1 MRADVLKDS
10 DVQKALG
17 DRFVCTWKNIEND
30 SICGASYAHDPA
42 EKPGFCAPGEGEHNT
57 QACVFTSDGF
67 LLDVMAGYQT
77 PEALADEMKW
87 VLDKPRA
94 IASNAS
100 LRADDKKARISKEFE
115 STLRHNKPNNAIL
128 DTKFMIRHAMDAW
141 ADFKADE
148 LVEGRGFGDHFFGRF
163 DKEMPGKAL
172 GKVPGYEQALVDEK
186 RCDEI
191 MEESKKLRARYADA
205 EGRARLEIVTRLGD
219 LEKEYK
225 ALRAKNAEVAKQLEQ
240 AKK

>member
-1 MRADVLKDS
+1 MRADVLKDNG
-10 DVQKALG
+10 VQKVLG

-57 QACVFTSDGF
+57 QACVFTADGY

-77 PEALADEMKW
+77 PDALTEEMKW
-87 VLDKPRA
+87 VLDK
-94 IASNAS
+94 
-100 LRADDKKARISKEFE
+100 LRAVGNNANLSVEDRKARISKEFE
-115 STLRHNKPNNAIL
+115 GTLRHNKTNNALL

-141 ADFKADE
+141 ATFKADE
-148 LVEGRGFGDHFFGRF
+148 LVDGRGFGDHFFGRF
-163 DKEMPGKAL
+163 DKDMPPKAL

-186 RCDEI
+186 RCDAI
-191 MEESKKLRARYADA
+191 MEEAKQLRAQYAGA
-205 EGRARLEIVTRLGD
+205 QGRAKVEIVTKLGE

-225 ALRAKNAEVAKQLEQ
+225 ALRAKNAEVAKQVEQ